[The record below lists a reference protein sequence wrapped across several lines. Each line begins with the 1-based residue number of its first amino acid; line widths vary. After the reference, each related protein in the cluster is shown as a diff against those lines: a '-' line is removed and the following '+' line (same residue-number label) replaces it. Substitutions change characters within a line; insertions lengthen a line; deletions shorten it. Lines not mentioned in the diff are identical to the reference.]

1 MSYGMY
7 LAGSSLA
14 ASMYRMDVAA
24 NNLANIQTVGFKP
37 DLPTTR
43 FRPAAREEDGLAF
56 LPSNAMLE
64 KLGGG
69 VRVGPTRV
77 NQRQGPLETTGQ
89 ALDVAIQGAGF
100 FVVKDGA
107 GSGPETFRF
116 TRDGRL
122 TLDRQSR
129 LVQTGTGKP
138 VLDENDRPISLDSS
152 ATITIE
158 PSGLVRQNGQIAGKL
173 ALVNISRPDELRKAG
188 HNMFMAPPELMARRS
203 TADGTLVQ
211 GAVERAAVDPVRA
224 TLDVMGAE
232 RAASSASR
240 LIAMYDELMQ
250 KAATQFAR
258 MG

>member
-37 DLPTTR
+37 DMTATR

-69 VRVGPTRV
+69 VRVGPTRM
-77 NQRQGPLETTGQ
+77 NLAQGSLETTGQ
-89 ALDVAIQGAGF
+89 SLDVAIQGSGF

-129 LVQTGTGKP
+129 LVQIGTGKP
-138 VLDENDRPISLDSS
+138 VLDENDRPITLDST
-152 ATITIE
+152 ARITIE
-158 PSGLVRQNGQIAGKL
+158 PNGLVRQNGQIAGQL
-173 ALVNISRPDELRKAG
+173 ALMNISRPDQLRKVG
-188 HNMFMAPPELMARRS
+188 HNMFVASPELMARR
-203 TADGTLVQ
+203 TRADGNLVQ

-232 RAASSASR
+232 RSASSASR